1 MKPPEKPTVLSV
13 HDRLPQVEMRVMVV
27 TETFRCLGYRD
38 VGGAW
43 RYDKGGG
50 QIENVIGW
58 YPFLT

>member
-13 HDRLPQVEMRVMVV
+13 HDCLPQIEMRVSVV

-38 VGGAW
+38 AAGAW
-43 RYDKGGG
+43 RHDKDGR

-58 YPFLT
+58 YPFPT